1 MHRSDTG
8 PFENLFGQVVLS
20 HARGRGIDRR
30 LQHHEIDETG
40 DTRFARGDGHGRGGV
55 EQPVLHRVSKIN
67 RRNVLHRALDRADV
81 EEVAFE
87 YFGAERAQLVGTFVD
102 LVDEGANR
110 NSALKQHFGYMPS
123 GLALPAAG
131 RGSDENWFCHGY
143 GSFTFCPGLVPCGT
157 NGFEHMVPHGT
168 KSRET

>member
-1 MHRSDTG
+1 M
-8 PFENLFGQVVLS
+8 
-20 HARGRGIDRR
+20 RGVGASTDDCSITRLTRR
-30 LQHHEIDETG
+30 EIPASRAAT
-40 DTRFARGDGHGRGGV
+40 AMAAV
-55 EQPVLHRVSKIN
+55 ASSNPSRVGKIN
-67 RRNVLHRALDRADV
+67 RRNVLHRALDGADV

-87 YFGAERAQLVGTFVD
+87 YFGAERAQLVGTLID

-131 RGSDENWFCHGY
+131 RGSDENWLCHGY

-157 NGFEHMVPHGT
+157 SGFEHMVRYGT